1 MPVDIAELERRA
13 RRLLTP
19 GAYDYYVRGAGRE
32 RTLRAN
38 VRAWRK
44 YWLAA
49 GGKRPRAHRRHPPG
63 VAAELARRGG
73 RASRWRRPGYAD
85 GGLRTAEDVLTALGL
100 GARTVLLGR
109 PVL

>member
-1 MPVDIAELERRA
+1 
-13 RRLLTP
+13 
-19 GAYDYYVRGAGRE
+19 
-32 RTLRAN
+32 
-38 VRAWRK
+38 
-44 YWLAA
+44 
-49 GGKRPRAHRRHPPG
+49 